1 MSSPHA
7 DGTTCLEGTR
17 SVPPDWTP
25 CCDEFPG
32 HVDTCAYD
40 IRYEFWPRRNEWFIA
55 IAETA
60 GGGGIRIGW
69 CPHCG
74 TKLAG

>member
-17 SVPPDWTP
+17 SVPESWTP
-25 CCDEFPG
+25 CCETFAA

-40 IRYEFWPRRNEWFIA
+40 IRYEFWPRRSEWFIA
-55 IAETA
+55 IAASA
-60 GGGGIRIGW
+60 GGGGIQIAW

-74 TKLAG
+74 TKLTG